1 MFIYVDAFTS
11 CNLRCPSCVVGDR
24 NRKDLFPAKARKMM
38 TPALL
43 RQVLDKAAGEVSDIE
58 GVGFFNWT
66 EPLLHPQI
74 AALVEEVSRRGLK
87 CWVSSNL
94 NILPDPDGLLAAKPH
109 EIIVSVSGFRQDVY
123 VRGHK
128 GGDIEVVKANM
139 QRLSEAAAASLAA
152 GSRTWL
158 RLVYHRYIDNAE
170 DEQLMKE
177 YAESLGFAFSPC
189 WAYVTAVERVLDIYL
204 EKRIFPHDRELLDR
218 LALPF
223 EQALENVSQTPS
235 TTCGHIEGRLVL
247 DASADVYLCCASSGA
262 ATNVVGNFLTSSLEE
277 ITASKRTHDL
287 CGPCMK
293 HSVMDYFSRSGG
305 DDEEFNAI
313 ATANRT
319 SHSTRPQ
326 PNPLAEYRILT
337 D

>member
-24 NRKDLFPAKARKMM
+24 NRKDLFPGKPHKMM
-38 TPALL
+38 TPELL
-43 RQVLDKAAGEVSDIE
+43 RQVLDKAAREISDIE

-74 AALVEEVSRRGLK
+74 ASLVEEVSRRGLK

-94 NILPDPDGLLAAKPH
+94 NILPDPHGLLAARPH
-109 EIIVSVSGFRQDVY
+109 EIIVSVSGFSQDVY

-128 GGDIEVVKANM
+128 GGDIEAVKNNM
-139 QRLSEAAAASLAA
+139 LRISKAAAESLAA
-152 GSRTWL
+152 GNRTWL
-158 RLVYHRYIDNAE
+158 RLVYHRYIDNAG
-170 DEQLMKE
+170 DEQMMKD

-204 EKRIFPHDRELLDR
+204 DQRTYPQDRELLGR

-223 EQALENVSQTPS
+223 HEALRNVSQKPS

-262 ATNVVGNFLTSSLEE
+262 ATNIVGNFLTSSMQEL
-277 ITASKRTHDL
+277 TAAKRTHDL
-287 CGPCMK
+287 CGPCMT
-293 HSVMDYFSRSGG
+293 HSVMEYFSRSGG
-305 DDEEFNAI
+305 DDAEFNAM
-313 ATANRT
+313 ALANRAAYAT
-319 SHSTRPQ
+319 KSQHKSISDYP
-326 PNPLAEYRILT
+326 IFT